1 LSAPGTRASFVREM
15 NPASRRTVCVLT
27 VDDQAVFREAAR
39 DVIEATAGF
48 EALAEASSGAQA
60 VNLVEALRPDLI
72 LMDVRMPGM
81 DGIETT
87 RRLRDRCP
95 GSLVVLISL
104 ENPEDVDSVAD
115 DCGAVASVRKQDF
128 CPAMLRNLWATYG
141 DEGHLIG
148 MR

>member
-1 LSAPGTRASFVREM
+1 MREM
-15 NPASRRTVCVLT
+15 NPGFDRTVRVLT

-60 VNLVEALRPDLI
+60 LDLVETLRPDLI

-87 RRLRDRCP
+87 RRLRDLCP

-104 ENPEDVDSVAD
+104 ENPDDVDNVAD
-115 DCGAVASVRKQDF
+115 GCGAVASVRKQDF
-128 CPAMLRNLWATYG
+128 CPGMLRHLWATYG

>member
-1 LSAPGTRASFVREM
+1 MTPGPRRIVR
-15 NPASRRTVCVLT
+15 VLT

-60 VNLVEALRPDLI
+60 LELVETLRPDLI

-81 DGIETT
+81 DGIETS
-87 RRLRDRCP
+87 RRVRALCP

-104 ENPEDVDSVAD
+104 ENPDDVDCVAD
-115 DCGAVASVRKQDF
+115 DCGAVASVQKQDF
-128 CPAMLRNLWATYG
+128 CPAMLRRLWATYG

>member
-1 LSAPGTRASFVREM
+1 MPASFVNKMIR
-15 NPASRRTVCVLT
+15 PPRRCVRVVT

-39 DVIEATAGF
+39 EVIDATEGF
-48 EALAEASSGAQA
+48 EALAEAASGADA
-60 VNLVEALRPDLI
+60 LALMETLRPDLI
-72 LMDVRMPGM
+72 LMDVRMPDM

-87 RRLRDRCP
+87 RRLRDVQP
-95 GSLVVLISL
+95 EPVIVLISL
-104 ENPEDVDSVAD
+104 EDPDDVDAVAH

-128 CPAMLRNLWATYG
+128 SPAMLRRLWATYG

>member
-1 LSAPGTRASFVREM
+1 MREM
-15 NPASRRTVCVLT
+15 NPASRRTVRVLT

-48 EALAEASSGAQA
+48 EALAEASSGPQA
-60 VNLVEALRPDLI
+60 LDLAETLRPDLI
-72 LMDVRMPGM
+72 LMDVRMPGI

-87 RRLRDRCP
+87 RRLRDQCP

-104 ENPEDVDSVAD
+104 ENPDDVDCVAD

-128 CPAMLRNLWATYG
+128 CPAMLRHLWATHG
-141 DEGHLIG
+141 DEVT
-148 MR
+148 